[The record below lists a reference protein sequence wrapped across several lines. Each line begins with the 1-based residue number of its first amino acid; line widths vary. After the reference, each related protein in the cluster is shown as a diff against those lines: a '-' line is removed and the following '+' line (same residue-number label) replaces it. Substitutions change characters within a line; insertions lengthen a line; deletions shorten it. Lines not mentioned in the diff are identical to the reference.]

1 MAKKGV
7 CAAQSANQGALVAQV
22 LLGIASAVRTHA
34 WLGATADR
42 LTPTQGEILVMIQR
56 NRAPMRL
63 GVIASQL
70 GMSCATVSEA
80 VSTLVAKELL
90 AKRRDSVDGRA
101 LALCLTPSGARAAK
115 RASRWTEFLS
125 NACAELSPRDLA
137 QLQKTLGKFA
147 QVMQDRGDMPTA
159 ESA

>member
-1 MAKKGV
+1 MAKERV
-7 CAAQSANQGALVAQV
+7 AASESANQGALVAQV
-22 LLGIASAVRTHA
+22 ILGIASAVRAHA
-34 WLGATADR
+34 WTGATAER

-56 NRAPMRL
+56 NGAPMRL
-63 GVIASQL
+63 SGVAAQL

-80 VSTLVAKELL
+80 VSTLVAKELV

-101 LALCLTPSGARAAK
+101 LALCLTRSGVKAAK
-115 RASRWTEFLS
+115 KASRWTDFLS
-125 NACAELSPRDLA
+125 NACEELSPRDLA

-147 QVMQDRGDMPTA
+147 RVIQDRGDMPTA